1 MEFKRIKLII
11 AIVSAALLSLITIQ
25 VFWAFSSYRMSEK
38 NITSRSMDAMK
49 KTAEAANENLTCFE
63 LFSKIP
69 INPYEGF
76 YMIRQKWKNN
86 TFITNDTTALDTV
99 PMYFAHA
106 QGNFPFRWGSL
117 ETHYPLDLEIV
128 LKFRYLFNDTI
139 AAKTQRPIVEGL
151 NTGNYR
157 DKLSD
162 NTSIAA
168 RYDTTL
174 IDSVLRAEL
183 VNHSIHDK
191 FHFGFVR
198 NNNNIL
204 EYHDAGA
211 NEKKLMASSFR
222 VLLTNDKYFSQPYDL
237 VIYFENY
244 SAMLLA
250 GIRNMLIVSLV
261 VIAILLISFYLFV
274 RIVYRQRKLSEL
286 KNDFINNMTHEFKTP
301 LANISVALE
310 TLAEKH
316 LTEKEPVAKV
326 YKILGQE
333 SERLRENIE
342 KILQVARFEKEKIN
356 FSFEKLDIHNV
367 IQKAASSFEPILEGR
382 KAEVEFSFN
391 AAQPIVEADE
401 THLINTIC
409 NLIDNSIKYSA
420 NGLHLHIRT
429 ENFHEGVMFSVR
441 DNGEG
446 IPKEAQKKIFEK
458 FYRVSNTDVHTVKG
472 FGLGLAYVKTIVDS
486 HKGKIIVRSQ
496 VNAGSEFQVYLPF
509 KQQ

>member
-11 AIVSAALLSLITIQ
+11 ALVSAALLSLITIQ
-25 VFWAFSSYRMSEK
+25 VFWAFSSYKMSEK
-38 NITSRSMDAMK
+38 NIASRSMDAMK
-49 KTAEAANENLTCFE
+49 KTVEAANENIMCFE
-63 LFSKIP
+63 LFSKVP
-69 INPYEGF
+69 INPHEGI
-76 YMIRQKWKNN
+76 YMVRQKWKDNK
-86 TFITNDTTALDTV
+86 FITNDTTALDTV

-106 QGNFPFRWGSL
+106 QGNFPFRW
-117 ETHYPLDLEIV
+117 ENVMFQYPIDMEMV
-128 LKFRYLFNDTI
+128 LKFRYLLDDTMI
-139 AAKTQRPIVEGL
+139 AKTQRGIPQGVNL
-151 NTGNYR
+151 NNYR

-162 NTSIAA
+162 NIPIAE
-168 RYDTTL
+168 RYDTL
-174 IDSVLRAEL
+174 FLDSVLRMQL
-183 VNHSIHDK
+183 DNHSIPEK
-191 FHFGFVR
+191 FHFGFVKDS
-198 NNNNIL
+198 NNKL
-204 EYHDAGA
+204 EYSDAGA
-211 NEKKLMASSFR
+211 NKKTLTGSPFR
-222 VLLTNDKYFSQPYDL
+222 VMLTNDKYFTQPYDL

-244 SAMLLA
+244 SSMLLA
-250 GIRNMLIVSLV
+250 GIRNVLIVSF
-261 VIAILLISFYLFV
+261 IITAILLISFYLFI
-274 RIVYRQRKLSEL
+274 RIIYRQRKLSEL

-316 LTEKEPVAKV
+316 LTQKEQVAKI
-326 YKILGQE
+326 YRILGQE

-367 IQKAASSFEPILEGR
+367 IQKAASSFEPVLEGR

-391 AAQPIVEADE
+391 ASEPVVEADE
-401 THLINTIC
+401 THLINTVC
-409 NLIDNSIKYSA
+409 NLIDNSIKYST
-420 NGLHLHIRT
+420 NGLHLQIRT
-429 ENFHEGVMFSVR
+429 ENFREGVMFSVK

-496 VNAGSEFQVYLPF
+496 LNAGSEFQVYLPF
-509 KQQ
+509 KQP

>member
-1 MEFKRIKLII
+1 MEFKRVKLVVGL
-11 AIVSAALLSLITIQ
+11 VSVAMLSLIAVQ
-25 VFWAFSSYRMSEK
+25 VFWAFSSYKLSEK
-38 NITSRSMDAMK
+38 NIASRSIDAMK
-49 KTAEAANENLTCFE
+49 KTVEAANENLTCFE

-76 YMIRQKWKNN
+76 YMIRHKWQGDCKY
-86 TFITNDTTALDTV
+86 ITNDTSALDTV

-106 QGNFPFRWGSL
+106 QGDFPFRWGSL
-117 ETHYPLDLEIV
+117 ESHYPLDLEIV
-128 LKFRYLFNDTI
+128 LKFRYLFDDTV
-139 AAKTQRPIVEGL
+139 AAKTHRSIAEGL
-151 NTGNYR
+151 NIRNYR

-162 NTSIAA
+162 NIPIAE
-168 RYDTTL
+168 RYDTVF

-183 VNHSIHDK
+183 GDQSIHDK

-198 NNNNIL
+198 NSDHKV
-204 EYHDAGA
+204 EYIHAGA
-211 NEKKLMASSFR
+211 AVKKLSGSPLH

-244 SAMLLA
+244 SSMLLA
-250 GIRNMLIVSLV
+250 GIRTVLIISFIVT
-261 VIAILLISFYLFV
+261 AILLISFYLFIRV
-274 RIVYRQRKLSEL
+274 IYRQRKLSEL

-310 TLAEKH
+310 TLAEQH
-316 LTEKEPVAKV
+316 ETEKEPPSKV

-333 SERLRENIE
+333 TERLRENIE
-342 KILQVARFEKEKIN
+342 KILQVARYEKEKIN
-356 FSFEKLDIHNV
+356 LSFEKLDIHNV
-367 IQKAASSFEPILEGR
+367 IQKAASSFEPVLEGR
-382 KAEVEFSFN
+382 KAEVEFDFKASK
-391 AAQPIVEADE
+391 PIVEADE

-409 NLIDNSIKYSA
+409 NLIDNSIKYST
-420 NGLHLHIRT
+420 NGLHLRIRT

-458 FYRVSNTDVHTVKG
+458 FYRANNGDVHTVKG
-472 FGLGLAYVKTIVDS
+472 FGLGLTYVKTIIDS

-496 VNAGSEFQVYLPF
+496 PSEGSEFQVYLPF
-509 KQQ
+509 NQ

>member
-1 MEFKRIKLII
+1 MEFKHVRLII
-11 AIVSAALLSLITIQ
+11 GLVSAALLSLIAVQ
-25 VFWAFSSYRMSEK
+25 VFWAFSSYKMSEK
-38 NITSRSMDAMK
+38 SIASRSMDAMK
-49 KTAEAANENLTCFE
+49 KTVETANENIMCFE
-63 LFSKIP
+63 LFSKVP
-69 INPYEGF
+69 INPHEGI
-76 YMIRQKWKNN
+76 YMVRQKWKDDKFV
-86 TFITNDTTALDTV
+86 THDTSALDTI
-99 PMYFAHA
+99 PMYFANA
-106 QGNFPFRWGSL
+106 QGDFPFRWGNIMFQ
-117 ETHYPLDLEIV
+117 YPIDMEMV
-128 LKFRYLFNDTI
+128 LKFRYLLDDTMV
-139 AAKTQRPIVEGL
+139 AKTHRSIPEGVNL
-151 NTGNYR
+151 NNYR

-162 NTSIAA
+162 NTPIAE
-168 RYDTTL
+168 RYDTL
-174 IDSVLRAEL
+174 FLDSVLRTQL
-183 VNHSIHDK
+183 NNHSLLEK

-198 NNNNIL
+198 NASNTL
-204 EYHDAGA
+204 AYHSAGS

-244 SAMLLA
+244 SSMLLA
-250 GIRNMLIVSLV
+250 GIRNVLMVSFIVT
-261 VIAILLISFYLFV
+261 AILLISFYLFI
-274 RIVYRQRKLSEL
+274 RIIYRQRKLSEL

-316 LTEKEPVAKV
+316 LTEKEPLAKV
-326 YKILGQE
+326 YRILGQE

-367 IQKAASSFEPILEGR
+367 IQKAASSFEPVLEGR
-382 KAEVEFSFN
+382 KAEVQFSFN
-391 AAQPIVEADE
+391 ASEPVVEADE

-409 NLIDNSIKYSA
+409 NLIDNSIKYST

-429 ENFHEGVMFSVR
+429 ENFKEGVMFSVR

-458 FYRVSNTDVHTVKG
+458 FYRVSNTDIHTVKG
-472 FGLGLAYVKTIVDS
+472 FGLGLAYVKTIIDS

-496 VNAGSEFQVYLPF
+496 LNAGSEFQVYLPF